1 MRLASSRPV
10 ANPTAPYVPAVF
22 LGPASLA
29 RPAEVARDRAST
41 HAAALPAAA
50 HRALLVGTSDPHVSS
65 LLTDV
70 LRDIQLDVR
79 IEAPA
84 TGAPDVVLAMVDR
97 VDGVR
102 AITDAIAR
110 YPRAPVVAILTL
122 GTHRLGT
129 RAVSAGA
136 SACYMLDQPIDRLRG
151 LINLLLSEPA
161 PEPKKSRR

>member
-1 MRLASSRPV
+1 MAGPV
-10 ANPTAPYVPAVF
+10 PTFPSVF
-22 LGPASLA
+22 LGPVPLA
-29 RPAEVARDRAST
+29 GSAEVPRDRASM
-41 HAAALPAAA
+41 HAAYGAVAAR
-50 HRALLVGTSDPHVSS
+50 RALLVGTSDPHVSS

-79 IEAPA
+79 IDAPA
-84 TGAPDVVLAMVDR
+84 AAAPDVVLAMVDR
-97 VDGVR
+97 IDGVR

-151 LINLLLSEPA
+151 LINALLSDPA
-161 PEPKKSRR
+161 PEPKKSARR